1 MTTYRFE
8 AALERPD
15 MRGAWTFVRAP
26 FSVAEEFGSKGRV
39 AVKGTINDVP
49 FRSSLLPQG
58 GDVHILVV
66 NKDLRD
72 RAGVTAGDT
81 ASFVLEPDTEPRE
94 AELPPE
100 LAAALKSNVAASS
113 AFAKLSLSHQKEYAD
128 YVAKA
133 KRPETRLRRAANSVD
148 LLLEAEAMGL
158 SPRYRRSRS

>member
-1 MTTYRFE
+1 MTTYQFE
-8 AALERPD
+8 ATLERPD

-26 FSVAEEFGSKGRV
+26 FSVAEEFGAKGRV
-39 AVKGTINDVP
+39 AVKGAINNVP

-58 GDVHILVV
+58 DDVHILVV

-72 RAGVTAGDT
+72 RAGVTAGDS

-100 LAAALKSNVAASS
+100 LAAALQSSAGASA
-113 AFAKLSLSHQKEYAD
+113 AFAKLSFSHQKEYAD
-128 YVAKA
+128 YVKEA
-133 KRPETRLRRAANSVD
+133 KRPETRVRRAANSVD